1 MAQGEHAE
9 RAPLSWGAST
19 DIGPVRSENEDS
31 WLAVSPVFAVADGMG
46 GHLGGAQASS
56 KAVITL
62 RQFLS
67 PERLGNR
74 PVDLVDLSVA
84 IDAAATA
91 VAGLAPVDNPM
102 GAPGTTLSGLM
113 VLWTP
118 EGPYWLS
125 FNVGDS
131 RAYVLRGDTL
141 TQVTTDHSFVQYLVD
156 TGQITP
162 EEAEHHPN
170 RNVVLKILGDAQA
183 DVSPDETIRTAVV
196 GDRWMLCSD
205 GLSGLVSPETI
216 GQVMADFAD
225 PGECAEELI
234 RLALLGGGPDNITC
248 VIADIVPA
256 GTYPPA
262 PPQIVGAAA
271 IDRNAKSR
279 GGEGAAARA
288 AALGAKSAVH
298 GTYDDDAPVELKPLT
313 SWWTPIFLSLVTVL
327 VVAASWLSW
336 KWTQTQ
342 YYAVCQDGYVV
353 IYQGIPQAIGPWRLS
368 HAIEVSD
375 VALSDLSPVDRQRL
389 DTPVLRS
396 TRQEIDDYIE
406 GLKRSSVTPS
416 HETNQPGLQ
425 SGQSQS
431 GVQSGEDS

>member
-131 RAYVLRGDTL
+131 RAYVVGPGGIRQL
-141 TQVTTDHSFVQYLVD
+141 THDHSALQ
-156 TGQITP
+156 
-162 EEAEHHPN
+162 EARDLAATSGAPQVIPPA
-170 RNVVLKILGDAQA
+170 NVVTK
-183 DVSPDETIRTAVV
+183 
-196 GDRWMLCSD
+196 
-205 GLSGLVSPETI
+205 
-216 GQVMADFAD
+216 
-225 PGECAEELI
+225 
-234 RLALLGGGPDNITC
+234 
-248 VIADIVPA
+248 
-256 GTYPPA
+256 
-262 PPQIVGAAA
+262 
-271 IDRNAKSR
+271 
-279 GGEGAAARA
+279 
-288 AALGAKSAVH
+288 ALGA
-298 GTYDDDAPVELKPLT
+298 
-313 SWWTPIFLSLVTVL
+313 
-327 VVAASWLSW
+327 
-336 KWTQTQ
+336 
-342 YYAVCQDGYVV
+342 
-353 IYQGIPQAIGPWRLS
+353 
-368 HAIEVSD
+368 
-375 VALSDLSPVDRQRL
+375 
-389 DTPVLRS
+389 
-396 TRQEIDDYIE
+396 
-406 GLKRSSVTPS
+406 
-416 HETNQPGLQ
+416 
-425 SGQSQS
+425 
-431 GVQSGEDS
+431 